1 MSVNK
6 SLKRATSIEELLKM
20 KFDVMDFSGEWL
32 DFVGTPEKAGSWIL
46 WGNSG
51 NGKTRFSLQ
60 LAKYLTQ
67 FGRVAYNTLEEGKKL
82 SFQRAVKETN
92 LKSVNGKMIV
102 ISETIEEL
110 SHRLTR
116 NRAPRIVFID
126 SLQYSNLNKT
136 KYTELINKHSNVL
149 FIFISH
155 AEGKNPKGTTADA
168 VRYHSDVKI
177 RVEGYKAFATSR
189 FGGGEPYTIWD
200 HGAEMYWGME
210 EI

>member
-1 MSVNK
+1 MQINK
-6 SLKRATSIEELLKM
+6 TLKRATSIDELLKM
-20 KFDVMDFSGEWL
+20 KFDTMEFSGEWL
-32 DFVGTPEKAGSWIL
+32 DFVGTSEKAGSWII

-60 LAKYLTQ
+60 LAKYLSN

-82 SFQRAVKETN
+82 SFQRAARDTN
-92 LKSVNGKMIV
+92 LKAVNGKMII

-110 SHRLTR
+110 SHRLKK
-116 NRAPRIVFID
+116 NRAPKIVIID
-126 SLQYSNLNKT
+126 SLQYSNLNKN
-136 KYTELINKHSNVL
+136 KYSDLINTHPKVL

-155 AEGKNPKGTTADA
+155 AEGKNPKGTTADS

-200 HGAEMYWGME
+200 HGAERYWGME
-210 EI
+210 EQ